1 MHLNAILKQL
11 TTKSTFSASAL
22 WLVYLLMANSL
33 QHCIHVILWH
43 KELPLCSILCQT
55 VSFSQFPTPLLLF
68 SLCLVLVSPLT
79 GAYGW
84 LRWLCQPS
92 GHRLVARIF
101 YEWVGFN
108 KETDQTRQ
116 EVQLSRGK
124 IWLSETALRT
134 WIFLNFLNYK
144 LTSISLKTDYFL
156 KIKFLRMA
164 DINVT
169 F

>member
-1 MHLNAILKQL
+1 MLAIGAQ
-11 TTKSTFSASAL
+11 AR
-22 WLVYLLMANSL
+22 
-33 QHCIHVILWH
+33 
-43 KELPLCSILCQT
+43 
-55 VSFSQFPTPLLLF
+55 SQD
-68 SLCLVLVSPLT
+68 
-79 GAYGW
+79 
-84 LRWLCQPS
+84 
-92 GHRLVARIF
+92 F

-108 KETDQTRQ
+108 METDQTRQ